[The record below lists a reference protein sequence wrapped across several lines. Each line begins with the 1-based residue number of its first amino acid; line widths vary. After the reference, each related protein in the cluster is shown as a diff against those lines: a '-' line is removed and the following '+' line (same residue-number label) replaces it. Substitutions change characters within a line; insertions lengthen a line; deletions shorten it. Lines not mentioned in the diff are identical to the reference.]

1 MFSNS
6 PAVGE
11 ESIQLAAY
19 RDLDEKQD
27 DFFEFLDA
35 ELDKIEAFYKFKEDE
50 ATARL
55 QVLKDQLHEMRD
67 RRIAEMTASDYQP
80 ALKHPSGRPSESRN
94 GFLHVA
100 NLFKPVESILGKKS
114 DFNQSAKAMIHSTPP
129 YHHNMTHHESERDY
143 TRRFNQDQN
152 VSYRTAKR
160 KLKAALVE
168 LYRALELLKSYA
180 IQNRT
185 AFRKINKK
193 FDKTLNAR
201 PTGRY
206 MSEKVNNAYFV
217 KSEVVEGHIVA
228 VEDLYA
234 RYFERGNHK
243 LAAVKLRGKLSR
255 PVDFSQS
262 AFRNGLFLAGG
273 LVFGIQGLVSGAQFL
288 NSSDALRAARA
299 SFLLQI
305 YGGYFLSLLLFI
317 FFILDC
323 RIWSAAKI
331 NYVFIFE
338 YDTRHVLDWR
348 QIAELPCFFFFLLG
362 MFLWLNFR
370 QVDDSTF
377 TLWPAILV
385 AITLIFMFFPAPILY
400 HRGRQ
405 WWAYS
410 NWRLLLAGLYPVEFR
425 DFFLGDMYCSQT
437 YAMGNI
443 ELFFCLYSCSWTG
456 MDQCNSSH
464 SRALGF
470 LTTLPG
476 IWRALQC
483 IRRYYD
489 SRNSFPHLVNCGKY
503 AFNVL
508 YYLTLS
514 VYRIDRTPEHRAI
527 FITCALINA
536 VYCSIWDVAMDWSLG
551 NPYARH
557 RFLRDTLVFRRVW
570 VYYAVMIL
578 DPILRQQWIF
588 YVIFAHDLQHSA
600 LLSFI
605 VSLAEVFRRGIWSI
619 FRVENEHCTNV
630 GRFRASRD
638 VPLPYSAPPS
648 DSAST
653 SPDPQTSPEVT
664 PYGATDSSSPSPQD
678 LERQHTLATTATAT
692 TSNSVS
698 SATMRQR
705 RAHGR
710 NTAGT
715 PLSRAVHR
723 VGTIMLAAHTQD
735 FERKKRPGVDGA
747 DDNDG
752 NGGAAGARG
761 ADGDSTDEDEDEED
775 EDMDEEVVR
784 EGLDSVDHRRGGAGG
799 GDEEGSGEGEENGD
813 ADGDAQRHSGSG

>member
-35 ELDKIEAFYKFKEDE
+35 ELEKIEAFYKFKEDE

-67 RRIAEMTASDYQP
+67 RRIAEMTASDYEP
-80 ALKHPSGRPSESRN
+80 ALKRPSEHSSESRN
-94 GFLHVA
+94 GLLHVT
-100 NLFKPVESILGKKS
+100 NLFKPVESILGKTAGFS
-114 DFNQSAKAMIHSTPP
+114 QSAKAMIHSTPP
-129 YHHNMTHHESERDY
+129 HNNMTRHESERDY
-143 TRRFNQDQN
+143 TRRFNQGQN
-152 VSYRTAKR
+152 VPYRTAKR

-201 PTGRY
+201 PAGRY
-206 MSEKVNNAYFV
+206 MSEKVNNSYFV

-255 PVDFSQS
+255 SVDFSQS

-273 LVFGIQGLVSGAQFL
+273 LVFGIQGLVSGAQLL
-288 NSSDALRAARA
+288 NSPDMLRATRT

-305 YGGYFLSLLLFI
+305 YGGYFLALLLFV

-331 NYVFIFE
+331 NYVFVFE

-362 MFLWLNFR
+362 VFLWLNFR
-370 QVDDSTF
+370 QVDDTTF

-400 HRGRQ
+400 HRSRQ

-483 IRRYYD
+483 LRRYYD

-514 VYRIDRTPEHRAI
+514 VYRIDKTPEQRAI

-570 VYYAVMIL
+570 VYYLVMVL
-578 DPILRQQWIF
+578 DPLLRQQWIF
-588 YVIFAHDLQHSA
+588 YAIFAHDLQHSA

-648 DSAST
+648 DSGASTT
-653 SPDPQTSPEVT
+653 SPDSQTSPETT
-664 PYGATDSSSPSPQD
+664 PYGATTTSSSSTTSPHD
-678 LERQHTLATTATAT
+678 LERQHTTATAT
-692 TSNSVS
+692 TSHSVS

-705 RAHGR
+705 RSRR
-710 NTAGT
+710 NTSST
-715 PLSRAVHR
+715 PLARAVHR
-723 VGTIMLAAHTQD
+723 VGTIMMAAHTQD

-747 DDNDG
+747 NDDDHDG
-752 NGGAAGARG
+752 AGAGARG
-761 ADGDSTDEDEDEED
+761 GDSTDEDEEED
-775 EDMDEEVVR
+775 EDMDEETVR
-784 EGLDSVDHRRGGAGG
+784 EGLDRVDHRRGGGG
-799 GDEEGSGEGEENGD
+799 EDEEGEE
-813 ADGDAQRHSGSG
+813 DGDGDWDGKGEWVGTRKGA